1 MEFIKKHRFW
11 IGPLVGIIA
20 GFFYWK
26 YVGCHSG
33 ACPLQSSLWVNL
45 LIGALIGYTIADTL
59 RTLPEKS

>member
-1 MEFIKKHRFW
+1 MA
-11 IGPLVGIIA
+11 GIIA

-26 YVGCHSG
+26 YIGCLSG

-45 LIGALIGYTIADTL
+45 LLGALIGYTIADTL